1 MRRVFLVALLAC
13 ALPMAAWASGIDL
26 VNQHGSVSMSLS
38 GITSKGSQLLS
49 FGGITATKGH
59 SLGTVSFS
67 TGAFDTTSGTLATG
81 GSFMSAGSSVT
92 IIGKGSQGQPKGV
105 IFSGS
110 FSSAITW
117 QLVGT
122 GVDTSGRTYKIYQL
136 SGTIVGK
143 DWTGRTVSGTMTETI
158 NVTKKDATIGSG
170 MIKTGDTHLAV
181 PEPGT
186 LGLLGTGLV
195 GIAGMLRRK
204 FGV

>member
-26 VNQHGSVSMSLS
+26 VNHNGSVSILQS

-59 SLGTVSFS
+59 SLGSVSFS
-67 TGAFDTTSGTLATG
+67 TGAFDTTSGTIATG
-81 GSFMSAGSSVT
+81 GSFSSAGSKVT
-92 IIGKGSQGQPKGV
+92 IIGKGSAGQPKGV

-117 QLVGT
+117 KYVGKIT
-122 GVDTSGRTYKIYQL
+122 GNIKIYQL
-136 SGTIVGK
+136 SGTIVGQ
-143 DWTGRTVSGTMTETI
+143 DWLGRTVSGTMSETI
-158 NVTKKDATIGSG
+158 DVTKVGSVIDCG
-170 MIKTGDTHLAV
+170 SIKTGDTHLAV

-204 FGV
+204 FNA